1 MTILYI
7 LFLLNLNRPPL
18 TPITNVDIVRVESLA
33 MTYQQS
39 FAKPEKI
46 EPTRAGLFND
56 GKFLVIGYESAK
68 MNETEEF
75 VRNNKGKV
83 VKTSQTGGNYLL
95 AYFPDFDIE
104 YNRQILTVAKNY
116 NFIQYIE
123 PSKMMKKC
131 FLPNDQYYITHQWD
145 KWIMYADLTWDVI
158 LGSSDITVAV
168 CDEGID
174 YLHPDL
180 RDNFDPFFLGY
191 DVVDTD
197 PDPYPD
203 SIGEDHGTHVAGI
216 LAGVINN
223 DIGIAGWAQVKILS
237 VRVLSEQGIG
247 SDFDIAEG
255 IRWATTNGA
264 RVINLSLGG
273 DYSSVLYNAVQFA
286 WNNNVL
292 LFGSTGNDA
301 INFIYYPAGF
311 NECISVGALD
321 ENDRIA
327 FFSNYGSQ
335 QELACPGV
343 NILSTIPDSSY
354 AIFQGTSMACPQ
366 AAGVAALILS
376 LYLGMTNQE
385 LRAILDIGTIDLGAS
400 GRDNLYGFGLLNSYR
415 VLELAQ
421 LMATKGKIARTPNKG
436 FTKTSINLEDIK
448 NKKLIF
454 DIQGRRID
462 KISSKGIYFLKDSHT
477 DKNIKK
483 VIFR

>member
-1 MTILYI
+1 MSRPA
-7 LFLLNLNRPPL
+7 LN
-18 TPITNVDIVRVESLA
+18 PITDVDIVKVESLVA
-33 MTYQQS
+33 TFQKS
-39 FAKPEKI
+39 FTNSEKV
-46 EPTRAGLFND
+46 EPIQTHLYKD
-56 GKFLVIGYESAK
+56 GKFLVIGYEPNK
-68 MNETEEF
+68 MKETEEF
-75 VRNNKGKV
+75 VRSNQGKV
-83 VKTSQTGGNYLL
+83 IKTSQTCGNYLL
-95 AYFPDFDIE
+95 AYFPDFDIN
-104 YNRQILTVAKNY
+104 YNRQILTIAKNLS
-116 NFIQYIE
+116 FIQYIE
-123 PSKMMKKC
+123 PSVMMKKC
-131 FLPNDQYYITHQWD
+131 FIPNDQYFITHQWD

-168 CDEGID
+168 CDAGVD

-180 RDNFDPFFLGY
+180 QDNFDPFFLGY

-216 LAGVINN
+216 LAGVANN
-223 DIGIAGWAQVKILS
+223 GIGIAGWAQVKILA
-237 VRVLSEQGIG
+237 VRVLNEQGIG

-273 DYSSVLYNAVQFA
+273 DYSSVLYGAVQFA
-286 WNNNVL
+286 WDNNVL
-292 LFGSTGNDA
+292 LFGATGNDA
-301 INFIYYPAGF
+301 INFIYYPAAF
-311 NECISVGALD
+311 NECISVGALG

-335 QELACPGV
+335 QELTCPGV

-376 LYLGMTNQE
+376 LYPAMTNQE
-385 LRAILDIGTIDLGAS
+385 LRAIMDVGTIDLGAG

-421 LMATKGKIARTPNKG
+421 LISTKSRKAKTTNKDYI
-436 FTKTSINLEDIK
+436 KSSINQNDIGK
-448 NKKLIF
+448 SVLIF
-454 DIQGRRID
+454 DIQGRRIN
-462 KISSKGIYFLKDSHT
+462 KIISKGIYFFKDNQS
-477 DKNIKK
+477 DKRIKK
-483 VIFR
+483 VILQ